1 MVDFLDRD
9 PNKQSPEVSASLQ
22 NESVIAIAREEDAV
36 LVAGSLYVVGSART
50 FLRRKL

>member
-1 MVDFLDRD
+1 MGCEQVVVCETVEAACDKAL
-9 PNKQSPEVSASLQ
+9 N
-22 NESVIAIAREEDAV
+22 IAREEDAV